1 MNSSASLL
9 GAIVLICLGSV
20 FAAIDA
26 AISTVSMARVQ
37 ELVRDE
43 RPGAV
48 RLVKVM
54 ADRPRHINQVV
65 LLRIVCEISATV
77 LLAQFFYR
85 AVSRDWGLFIAAVV
99 MVVISFV
106 VIGVGPRT
114 LGRQNAYSIALVSAL
129 PLQLIS
135 VLLAPISRIL
145 VVLGNMLTPGRGFR
159 NGPFASEI
167 ELREVV
173 DLAQQRGVVA
183 ADERRMI
190 QSVFELGD
198 TPARE
203 VMVPRTE
210 MIWIESDKS
219 AAAATS
225 LAVRS
230 GHSRIPVIGEN
241 VDDIVGV
248 VYLKD
253 CVQQTYYSSAGGR
266 DTTVTDVMRPAVFV
280 PDSKPLD
287 ELLRE
292 MQRDRNHMTLL
303 VDEYGAIAGL
313 VTIEDVL
320 EEIVGEIADEYDAAE
335 VAPVEDLGDNRF
347 RVSARLPIE
356 DVGELYG
363 VEFEEDLDV
372 DTVGGLLALELG
384 RVPLPGSEVVSHGL
398 RLHAE
403 GGPDHRGRVRIGT
416 VLLSRAEAVVRKMA
430 EFHSGFVCFVGRPN
444 TGKSTLTNALVGSK
458 VAITSNRPQTTRHT
472 IRGIVHRDD
481 FQIILVDTPGLHR
494 PRTLLGKRLN
504 DLVRDTYSE
513 VDAIGLC
520 IPADEAI
527 GPGDRWIVE
536 QIRSTAPRTTLIAVV
551 TKIDKVPKDKLAAQ
565 LVAVSELVGDSAEI
579 VPVSAATGEQ
589 VDVLIGVLAAALPP
603 GPPYYPDGEL
613 TDEPEEVLMAEF
625 IREAALEGV
634 RDELPHSLAV
644 VIDEVNPRE
653 GRDDLIDVHAVLFVE
668 RDSQKGIVIG
678 KGGARLR
685 EVGTVA
691 RSQIE
696 KLLGTKVYLELR
708 VKVAKNWQR
717 DPKQLGRLGF

>member
-1 MNSSASLL
+1 LNSAAPLF
-9 GAIVLICLGSV
+9 GAIVLIGLGSV

-26 AISTVSMARVQ
+26 AISTVSMARVH

-48 RLVKVM
+48 RLAKVM
-54 ADRPRHINQVV
+54 VDRPRHINLVV
-65 LLRIVCEISATV
+65 LLRIICEISATV
-77 LLAQFFYR
+77 LLARYFYR
-85 AVSRDWGLFIAAVV
+85 SWSRDWGLFGAAVV

-114 LGRQNAYSIALVSAL
+114 LGRQNAYQISLVSAL
-129 PLQLIS
+129 PLQVIS
-135 VLLAPISRIL
+135 FLLAPISRLL
-145 VVLGNMLTPGRGFR
+145 VVFGNMLTPGRGFR

-173 DLAQQRGVVA
+173 DMAQQRGVVA
-183 ADERRMI
+183 ADESRMI

-219 AAAATS
+219 ADQATS

-241 VDDIVGV
+241 VDDVVGV

-253 CVQQTYYSSAGGR
+253 CVQQAYYSSAGGR
-266 DTTVTDVMRPAVFV
+266 DTAVTVVMRPAVFV

-287 ELLRE
+287 ALLRE

-347 RVSARLPIE
+347 RVSARLPIQ

-363 VEFEEDLDV
+363 VEFDEHLDV

-384 RVPLPGSEVVSHGL
+384 RVPLPGAEVVSHGL

-403 GGPDHRGRVRIGT
+403 GGPDHRGRVRVGT
-416 VLLSRAEAVVRKMA
+416 VLLSRAGDDA
-430 EFHSGFVCFVGRPN
+430 ERS
-444 TGKSTLTNALVGSK
+444 
-458 VAITSNRPQTTRHT
+458 
-472 IRGIVHRDD
+472 
-481 FQIILVDTPGLHR
+481 
-494 PRTLLGKRLN
+494 
-504 DLVRDTYSE
+504 
-513 VDAIGLC
+513 
-520 IPADEAI
+520 DE
-527 GPGDRWIVE
+527 
-536 QIRSTAPRTTLIAVV
+536 
-551 TKIDKVPKDKLAAQ
+551 
-565 LVAVSELVGDSAEI
+565 
-579 VPVSAATGEQ
+579 
-589 VDVLIGVLAAALPP
+589 
-603 GPPYYPDGEL
+603 
-613 TDEPEEVLMAEF
+613 EERRA
-625 IREAALEGV
+625 
-634 RDELPHSLAV
+634 
-644 VIDEVNPRE
+644 
-653 GRDDLIDVHAVLFVE
+653 
-668 RDSQKGIVIG
+668 
-678 KGGARLR
+678 
-685 EVGTVA
+685 
-691 RSQIE
+691 
-696 KLLGTKVYLELR
+696 
-708 VKVAKNWQR
+708 
-717 DPKQLGRLGF
+717 